1 VPTKMKGRWHG
12 IWLSSSVDAITIGG
26 GLSKRADKLRLNK
39 AIRAHRVRLIKSNG
53 DQAGIVDISEA
64 RDLAAAENLDLVE
77 ISPQADPPVCKIM
90 NFGKYK
96 FQQSKKKKDAKQK
109 QKQIQ
114 VKEIKFKPRIDE
126 HDYQTKVRHI
136 RRFLNHGDKVRVFV
150 QFRGRE
156 MAHRDI
162 GAKILDRVIE
172 EVQDIGTIERRPLME
187 GNTMAMYVI
196 GNENAGK
203 NKKS

>member
-1 VPTKMKGRWHG
+1 M
-12 IWLSSSVDAITIGG
+12 
-26 GLSKRADKLRLNK
+26 SKKSDNMRLNN
-39 AIRAHRVRLIKSNG
+39 AIRVPRVRLITSNG
-53 DQAGIVDISEA
+53 DQAGIVDISTALE
-64 RDLAAAENLDLVE
+64 LAAGENLDLVE

-90 NFGKYK
+90 NFGKFK

-136 RRFLNHGDKVRVFV
+136 RRFLDHGDKVRVFV

-156 MAHRDI
+156 MAHREI

-172 EVQDIGTIERRPLME
+172 EIQDIGTIERRPLME
-187 GNTMAMYVI
+187 GNTIAMYVI

-203 NKKS
+203 PNKT